1 MWLCFMFEN
10 WLIKS
15 FTGITIKHK
24 FVRLKF
30 YQNKR
35 EYELRCLNINWKYSI
50 VLELFVGWC
59 QWWKKNLSLLSVA
72 TVIGFHNTDLVGE

>member
-1 MWLCFMFEN
+1 M
-10 WLIKS
+10 
-15 FTGITIKHK
+15 IKHK

-50 VLELFVGWC
+50 VPELFVG
-59 QWWKKNLSLLSVA
+59 
-72 TVIGFHNTDLVGE
+72 